1 MQPTIIKN
9 MSFSFWTLSL
19 REYQIC
25 SQRSSKKNIIIF
37 LGGKDP
43 KPIFAISQLRAAA
56 VDKSNVGGAML
67 PKKIRVR
74 VMFLSLLE
82 IVIHEFPVTWFETVN
97 ADG

>member
-1 MQPTIIKN
+1 MIVVFLLDPQGIPDMQPTIIKN
-9 MSFSFWTLSL
+9 
-19 REYQIC
+19 
-25 SQRSSKKNIIIF
+25 IIIF
-37 LGGKDP
+37 WGRKDP

>member
-9 MSFSFWTLSL
+9 
-19 REYQIC
+19 
-25 SQRSSKKNIIIF
+25 IIIF
-37 LGGKDP
+37 FLGGGKDP

-56 VDKSNVGGAML
+56 VDKSNVGEAML

-82 IVIHEFPVTWFETVN
+82 IVIHEFPVVVV
-97 ADG
+97 